1 MRSTG
6 TQQTEE
12 WNSGGATTELTDAKS
27 DFTPMPRLMRYFNV
41 LNYLSIFKVIS
52 ISHFLF
58 RTIIKLRS
66 LFFQIVKQVNMHNHE
81 IDSRDVEIKKLKQI
95 LKRQALET
103 DDDPRIVSN
112 SVFLTSFW
120 NRFEIK
126 IFLIKYKFLF

>member
-1 MRSTG
+1 
-6 TQQTEE
+6 
-12 WNSGGATTELTDAKS
+12 
-27 DFTPMPRLMRYFNV
+27 
-41 LNYLSIFKVIS
+41 
-52 ISHFLF
+52 
-58 RTIIKLRS
+58 
-66 LFFQIVKQVNMHNHE
+66 MHNHE

>member
-1 MRSTG
+1 
-6 TQQTEE
+6 
-12 WNSGGATTELTDAKS
+12 
-27 DFTPMPRLMRYFNV
+27 MRYFNV

-112 SVFLTSFW
+112 SVFLTSF
-120 NRFEIK
+120 
-126 IFLIKYKFLF
+126 

>member
-1 MRSTG
+1 MEKKPKEKLIEGGCMYAFDRHSTDG
-6 TQQTEE
+6 RVKFWRCDHRAHGCQVRLHTD
-12 WNSGGATTELTDAKS
+12 ATTNEV
-27 DFTPMPRLMRYFNV
+27 FNV

-112 SVFLTSFW
+112 SVFLTSF
-120 NRFEIK
+120 
-126 IFLIKYKFLF
+126 